1 MKPEEAIAHMEPE
14 LSSGIVLDVV
24 PTGSDIYS
32 SHLGT
37 NTACLPLALNIS
49 SYFLLLTAK
58 LTPNIE

>member
-14 LSSGIVLDVV
+14 LSPGVPLDIV
-24 PTGSDIYS
+24 PTGSDVYS
-32 SHLGT
+32 CLGT
-37 NTACLPLALNIS
+37 NTNRLPLALNIS